1 MEGPVPKKRLIERK
15 RRLPE
20 DNKLRDTKIR
30 QELFVILDAS
40 CKWLVWKYWWQDAIK
55 EKLRLGDSHDL
66 KTQGQSELHGHG
78 NILGKEIRPS
88 KQKGMEPVTVHEPQ
102 KQTQCS
108 S

>member
-20 DNKLRDTKIR
+20 DNKLRDTKIS
-30 QELFVILDAS
+30 QKLFVILDAS
-40 CKWLVWKYWWQDAIK
+40 CKWLVWKNWWQDAIK

-78 NILGKEIRPS
+78 NILGKEIRPG
-88 KQKGMEPVTVHEPQ
+88 KQKAVEPVVFFESQ
-102 KQTQCS
+102 K
-108 S
+108 